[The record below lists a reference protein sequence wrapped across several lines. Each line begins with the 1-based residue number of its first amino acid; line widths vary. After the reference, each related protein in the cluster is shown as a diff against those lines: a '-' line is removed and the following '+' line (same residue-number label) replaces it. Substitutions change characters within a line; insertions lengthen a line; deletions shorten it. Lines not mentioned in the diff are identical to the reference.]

1 MNWTH
6 HPDQPTASTPSLD
19 ARCGRRS
26 RRRVH
31 ELLGPAILGVLS
43 AATLL
48 PATAQGAGD
57 LTIVTYPVGLV
68 SGQLPIQMDL
78 GATGTPATLFLDGE
92 KVCEATPQ
100 VSTCTVD
107 LGTDPHVHLLELV
120 RPAASGRD
128 VERSFRWINR
138 PGQEAELLLRL
149 SPADGQGKCRA
160 RVYTNHPQKQHPAVL
175 EVNLDGQPLT
185 FESDG
190 SAIVPCPQNDVS
202 RIVVASAIFPDGRR
216 VEDVR
221 LIGGYVGRA
230 ESELTALPVLSDAGG
245 SCDSVQWP
253 DDVVRVEEGGYEVVI
268 VLDPDV
274 PYQSIF
280 KTGWHIGSGSS
291 TTSTDKAFDTFIGT
305 EDSDMRPL
313 ATWQRAEVPF
323 QTAEKLWYV
332 APGQGLPRINGFS
345 AGKKNWLQLLFKFG
359 MSDFQGNPT
368 LADAVASSGLVAGA
382 GPRRRAVVLI
392 LSNKSKDDS
401 RYTPQQAMD
410 YLAEVGV
417 PLVVLRAGK
426 SKGDGWPEGMKN
438 ANMSSMAGNLEEIM
452 EMLEHQCVAWF
463 EGGSRRPSQ
472 LAAELP
478 AGFHVAGHGD
488 VPPETQWDTLSAT
501 ELAEIAGLEAE
512 PEAPRERQFTG
523 RLDLVSVTVLVSA
536 EDRDGNPVE
545 DLTVGDLVVT
555 EDGQP
560 VNVVKLEK
568 IPIGSASVPGRQEGS
583 TTPEAVDDDVV
594 PLPVSLYIDP
604 TLSGRLGLRVA
615 VKALAENAARLTSVG
630 PVEVV
635 LGTNQAET
643 VLADTRDASELAAFL
658 SSFETPPPSRPSIE
672 DIRQRYIRDI
682 RQQYAAT
689 SGTSRR
695 EDGPSVTTAPAIV
708 KMQTLA
714 AAGEEYRSIEA
725 SFDTLSDWVQSKE
738 LGVPRLLVLVGT
750 GFDENPNE
758 FYLPMV
764 QNIEPQNVPEL
775 RSRFQDFQQ
784 GSEVL
789 AAAEELAGNS
799 WRVIT
804 VATGSTGAATTNASE
819 RGGERFQ
826 AFMTDGDSGSNLD
839 PGFLT
844 LDPIGAQKRVARPSG
859 GDVAMGAKGLGSAL
873 AGASGWYRMTYQAER
888 TPDGKSHTFQATTPR
903 DIEVKTTEVVVSES
917 SEGRATNR
925 LRHLL
930 DGGSEHGMLPV
941 EGSVSGLTTKG
952 KRTSGTLEVKTDLG
966 QLQELMQSLGGSVF
980 RVSVLIAPEG
990 QEWRAA
996 HQVVTLEPMAGFIHS
1011 LPIEWTTGAVELA
1024 VGVEDLTSGDWGG
1037 TLVDLGGG

>member
-1 MNWTH
+1 L
-6 HPDQPTASTPSLD
+6 AFVAFVGL
-19 ARCGRRS
+19 
-26 RRRVH
+26 V
-31 ELLGPAILGVLS
+31 S
-43 AATLL
+43 AATLA
-48 PATAQGAGD
+48 PATAGAQSAGD
-57 LTIVTYPVGLV
+57 LAIATYPVGLV
-68 SGQLPIQMDL
+68 TGQLPIQVDL

-92 KVCEATPQ
+92 KVCEVTPQ
-100 VSTCTVD
+100 TSTCTVD
-107 LGTDPHVHLLELV
+107 LGADPHVHLLELV
-120 RPAASGRD
+120 RPATSGRD
-128 VERSFRWINR
+128 FERDFRWINR

-149 SPADGQGKCRA
+149 SPADSQGKCRA
-160 RVYTNHPQKQHPAVL
+160 RVFTNHPQKQRPAVL
-175 EVNLDGQPLT
+175 EVNLDGQPLI
-185 FESDG
+185 FGSDG
-190 SAIVPCPQNDVS
+190 SAVVPCPQDDTS
-202 RIVVASAIFPDGRR
+202 HIVVASAIFPDGRR

-230 ESELTALPVLSDAGG
+230 ESELTALPVLNDAGDG
-245 SCDSVQWP
+245 CDSAQWP
-253 DDVVRVEEGGYEVVI
+253 DDVVRVEEGGYEVVF

-274 PYQSIF
+274 PFQSIF

-291 TTSTDKAFDTFIGT
+291 TTSTDKAFDTFVGT

-323 QTAEKLWYV
+323 QTADKLWYV

-359 MSDFQGNPT
+359 MSDFKGNPT

-392 LSNKSKDDS
+392 LSNKSEDDS
-401 RYTPQQAMD
+401 RFTPQQAMD

-426 SKGDGWPEGMKN
+426 PKGDGWPEGMKN

-472 LAAELP
+472 LAALLP

-488 VPPETQWDTLSAT
+488 VPPATQWETLSTT
-501 ELAEIAGLEAE
+501 ELAEIAGLEE
-512 PEAPRERQFTG
+512 PPGSAPPSAHQFTG

-536 EDRDGNPVE
+536 EDSDGNPIE
-545 DLTVGDLVVT
+545 DLGVADLDAT

-568 IPIGSASVPGRQEGS
+568 IPFGPAE
-583 TTPEAVDDDVV
+583 TPKRRETAPTQAAVDDEVI

-604 TLSGRLGLRVA
+604 TLSGRLGLRTA
-615 VKALAENAARLTSVG
+615 IKALADNAAHLTSVG

-635 LGTNQAET
+635 LGLNQAET
-643 VLADTRDASELAAFL
+643 VLADTRNASQLEAFL
-658 SSFETPPPSRPSIE
+658 SAFEVPPPSRPSVE
-672 DIRQRYIRDI
+672 DIRTRYIRDI
-682 RQQYAAT
+682 RQTYGLT
-689 SGTSRR
+689 SGTSARQ
-695 EDGPSVTTAPAIV
+695 DGPNVTTAPAIV

-738 LGVPRLLVLVGT
+738 LGVPRLLVLIGT

-764 QNIEPQNVPEL
+764 ENTEPQNVAEL

-804 VATGSTGAATTNASE
+804 VATGTTGAATTNASE

-826 AFMTDGDSGSNLD
+826 AFMTDGDAGSNLG

-859 GDVAMGAKGLGSAL
+859 GDVAMGAKGLGTAL
-873 AGASGWYRMTYQAER
+873 AGARGWYRLTYQAER
-888 TPDGKSHTFQATTPR
+888 TPDGKTHTFQATTPR
-903 DIEVKTTEVVVSES
+903 DIEIKTTEVVVSES
-917 SEGRATNR
+917 SEGRAINR

-930 DGGSEHGMLPV
+930 AGGSEHGMLPV
-941 EGSVSGLTTKG
+941 EGSVGRLTAKG
-952 KRTSGTLEVKTDLG
+952 KRTNGILEVKTDLG
-966 QLQELMQSLGGSVF
+966 QLQELMQNLGGSVF
-980 RVSVLIAPEG
+980 RISVLIAPEG
-990 QEWRAA
+990 QESRSA
-996 HQVVTLEPMAGFIHS
+996 HQTVTLEPMAGFIHS
-1011 LPIEWTTGAVELA
+1011 LPIEWTTGATRLA
-1024 VGVEDLTSGDWGG
+1024 VGVEDLTSGEWGA
-1037 TLVDLGGG
+1037 TLIDLGG